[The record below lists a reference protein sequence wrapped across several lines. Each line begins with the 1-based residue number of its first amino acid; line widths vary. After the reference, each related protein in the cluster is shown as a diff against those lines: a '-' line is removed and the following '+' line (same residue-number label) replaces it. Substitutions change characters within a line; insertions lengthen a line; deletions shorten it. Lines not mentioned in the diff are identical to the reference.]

1 MLHKRKG
8 LSRVL
13 IEIALIVIALA
24 AVGVVYQ
31 IFSSS
36 SSTMSSNLRA
46 NVDGYLTTTKLVL
59 NVENVGSMPIYLV
72 NATLS
77 PGTFAG
83 SQSTTINPG
92 EQQQVTFDVSG
103 ASISSGTRYTVYV
116 RIKSAAANQ
125 PGQVVEYVLT
135 MTAQ

>member
-1 MLHKRKG
+1 MFHKRKG

-36 SSTMSSNLRA
+36 SSGMSSNLRA
-46 NVDGYLTTTKLVL
+46 SIDGYLTTSQLVL
-59 NVENVGSMPIYLV
+59 NVDNIGSVQIASVGVS
-72 NATLS
+72 LS
-77 PGTFAG
+77 SG
-83 SQSTTINPG
+83 SVSGSPASVTINPG
-92 EQQQVTFDVSG
+92 EQKVVTFGVSG
-103 ASISSGTRYTVYV
+103 INPGTACKVYV
-116 RIKSAAANQ
+116 TISVSGQSA
-125 PGQVVEYVLT
+125 EYVLT

>member
-1 MLHKRKG
+1 MFHKRKG

-36 SSTMSSNLRA
+36 SSGMSSNLRA
-46 NVDGYLTTTKLVL
+46 SVDGYLTTSQLVL
-59 NVENVGSMPIYLV
+59 NVDNIGSIPISGV
-72 NATLS
+72 TVTL
-77 PGTFAG
+77 
-83 SQSTTINPG
+83 
-92 EQQQVTFDVSG
+92 
-103 ASISSGTRYTVYV
+103 SSGTASGSLPSPISPGQQASVTFTVSGVTQGSTYKVYV
-116 RIKSAAANQ
+116 TISGSGQSA
-125 PGQVVEYVLT
+125 EYVLT

>member
-1 MLHKRKG
+1 MFHKRKG

-36 SSTMSSNLRA
+36 SSGMSSNLRA
-46 NVDGYLTTTKLVL
+46 SVDGYLTTSQLVL
-59 NVENVGSMPIYLV
+59 NVDNIGSVPI
-72 NATLS
+72 S
-77 PGTFAG
+77 
-83 SQSTTINPG
+83 S
-92 EQQQVTFDVSG
+92 VSV
-103 ASISSGTRYTVYV
+103 SLSSGTVSGSPASVSISPGQQASVTFGVPSVTQGSTYKVYV
-116 RIKSAAANQ
+116 TISGSGQSA
-125 PGQVVEYVLT
+125 EYVLT

>member
-1 MLHKRKG
+1 MFQKRKG

-36 SSTMSSNLRA
+36 SSGMSSNLRA
-46 NVDGYLTTTKLVL
+46 SIDGYLTTSQLVL
-59 NVENVGSMPIYLV
+59 NVDNIGSVQITGV
-72 NATLS
+72 SVSIS
-77 PGTFAG
+77 PGTLSTS
-83 SQSTTINPG
+83 SQPITINPG
-92 EQQQVTFDVSG
+92 EQKTVTFGV
-103 ASISSGTRYTVYV
+103 SSGVSPGTACKVYV
-116 RIKSAAANQ
+116 TISGSGQSA
-125 PGQVVEYVLT
+125 EYVLT

>member
-1 MLHKRKG
+1 MFHKRKG

-36 SSTMSSNLRA
+36 SSGMSSNLRA
-46 NVDGYLTTTKLVL
+46 SIDGYLTTSQLVL
-59 NVENVGSMPIYLV
+59 NVDNIGSVQITGVSVSIFPG
-72 NATLS
+72 TLS
-77 PGTFAG
+77 TS
-83 SQSTTINPG
+83 SQTITINPG
-92 EQQQVTFDVSG
+92 EQKTVTFGV
-103 ASISSGTRYTVYV
+103 SSGVSPGTACKVYV
-116 RIKSAAANQ
+116 TISGSGQSA
-125 PGQVVEYVLT
+125 EYVLT

>member
-1 MLHKRKG
+1 

-36 SSTMSSNLRA
+36 SSGMSSNLRA
-46 NVDGYLTTTKLVL
+46 SIDGYLTTSQLVL
-59 NVENVGSMPIYLV
+59 NVDNIGSVQITGV
-72 NATLS
+72 SVSIS
-77 PGTFAG
+77 PGTLSTS
-83 SQSTTINPG
+83 SQPITINPG
-92 EQQQVTFDVSG
+92 EQKTVTFGV
-103 ASISSGTRYTVYV
+103 SSGVSPGTACKVYV
-116 RIKSAAANQ
+116 TISCSGQSA
-125 PGQVVEYVLT
+125 EYVLT